1 MTMSRGLM
9 RVLLAAVA
17 WAGVLVTYG
26 ATQSV
31 INASVPIPDC
41 NCLTWSECDPQ
52 GGWKCVSEKDLC
64 APKVV
69 PGKCGGSNNCTGYCE
84 KDDIE

>member
-1 MTMSRGLM
+1 MTTSRGLM

-31 INASVPIPDC
+31 INASVPIDAEEFHVLRPVAAEPQQFVVQNVHGD
-41 NCLTWSECDPQ
+41 TWLSP
-52 GGWKCVSEKDLC
+52 
-64 APKVV
+64 
-69 PGKCGGSNNCTGYCE
+69 
-84 KDDIE
+84 